1 MEDSDNSQHKKNGFL
16 ARAAAAVGYLRH
28 VLSRF
33 AADQCPQRAAALTY
47 TTLLA
52 MVPLLAISFA
62 LFSAFEAFGEVQT
75 QVHNFIFEN
84 FVPQVGSVVQEHL
97 QKFASKTRGLTILGA
112 LFLALTSV
120 MLLSAISSTFNHIW
134 RVRQTKG
141 LVVRLPVYWMI
152 LTLTPLLLGASVALS
167 TYLFAL
173 AQATGVEQYTGPL
186 TRLAVIVPLLVQIA
200 GLFVLYRFA
209 PNYPVR
215 WSDAMAGAVTAGLV
229 LELLKRAFG
238 YYVTTFPTYQTIYGA
253 LATVPIFLIW
263 MYLMWNVVLY
273 GAEMAAALPEWR
285 SGVSRRESEQRTP
298 AALLAAAASIL
309 ALLLAAHRG
318 GGGLRWRHLLR
329 RTGQPAELL
338 ITASEALRRAHYIQ
352 KNERDVWFLSRDLD
366 RATLADLHGDLGLS
380 TAAAAAQ
387 VAHAGWGAKL
397 AGALRGAEE
406 AGHGA
411 MAMSLESLLASGE
424 EEKIV
429 RLSPGREPGDD
440 EGEDE
445 FEDEDGEPRD
455 YKNRLLAILG
465 LAWLAGR

>member
-1 MEDSDNSQHKKNGFL
+1 MKEGDNNSQQETGFL
-16 ARAAAAVGYLRH
+16 ARAAAAWGYLCH
-28 VLSRF
+28 VASRF

-62 LFSAFEAFGEVQT
+62 VFSAFEAFGEMQNQVQT
-75 QVHNFIFEN
+75 FIFEN

-97 QKFASKTRGLTILGA
+97 EKFASKTRGLSIIGA
-112 LFLALTSV
+112 LFLAVTSV
-120 MLLSAISSTFNHIW
+120 LLLSSISSAFNHIW

-215 WSDAMAGAVTAGLV
+215 WSDAMAGSVTAGLV
-229 LELLKRAFG
+229 LELLKRGFG

-253 LATVPIFLIW
+253 LATIPIFLIW
-263 MYLMWNVVLY
+263 MYVMWNVVLW

-285 SGVSRRESEQRTP
+285 SGISRRESEQRTP
-298 AALLAAAASIL
+298 AAMLAAAAAIL

-318 GGGLRWRHLLR
+318 GGGLRWRHLQR
-329 RTGQPAELL
+329 RAGQPAELL
-338 ITASEALRRAHYIQ
+338 TAASEALRKSHYIQ
-352 KNERDVWFLSRDLD
+352 KNERDVWFLTRDLD
-366 RATLADLHGDLGLS
+366 RATLADLHSDLGLS
-380 TAAAAAQ
+380 TAAAAVQ
-387 VAHAGWGAKL
+387 VAHADWGAKL
-397 AGALRGAEE
+397 AEALRGAEE
-406 AGHGA
+406 AGHAA
-411 MAMSLESLLASGE
+411 MDMPLESLLATE
-424 EEKIV
+424 ESAQIV
-429 RLSPGREPGDD
+429 RLATGDEPGDD

-445 FEDEDGEPRD
+445 NDEPRD

-465 LAWLAGR
+465 LAWLVGR

>member
-1 MEDSDNSQHKKNGFL
+1 MKEGENNQTHENRVL
-16 ARAAAAVGYLRH
+16 ARGAAAIGYLRH
-28 VLSRF
+28 VLARF
-33 AADQCPQRAAALTY
+33 ADDQCPQRAAALTY

-62 LFSAFEAFGEVQT
+62 VFSAFEAFGEMQT
-75 QVHNFIFEN
+75 QVQNFIFEN

-97 QKFASKTRGLTILGA
+97 EQFASKTRGLSIVGA
-112 LFLALTSV
+112 LFLAVTSV
-120 MLLSAISSTFNHIW
+120 MLLSSISSAFNHIW

-173 AQATGVEQYTGPL
+173 AQATGVEEYTGSL

-229 LELLKRAFG
+229 LELLKRGFG
-238 YYVTTFPTYQTIYGA
+238 LYVTSFPTYQTIYGA
-253 LATVPIFLIW
+253 LATIPIFLIW
-263 MYLMWNVVLY
+263 MYVMWNVVLY

-285 SGVSRRESEQRTP
+285 SGVSRRESDHRTP
-298 AALLAAAASIL
+298 SAMLTAAAATL

-329 RTGQPAELL
+329 RTGQPVELL
-338 ITASEALRRAHYIQ
+338 TAATDTLRNAHYIQ
-352 KNERDVWFLSRDLD
+352 KNDRDVWFLTRDLD
-366 RATLADLHGDLGLS
+366 RTTLADLHRDLGLS
-380 TAAAAAQ
+380 TATAAGQIANTE
-387 VAHAGWGAKL
+387 WGAKL
-397 AGALRGAEE
+397 AEALRGAEQ
-406 AGHGA
+406 AGQAA
-411 MAMSLESLLASGE
+411 MDMPLESLLATE
-424 EEKIV
+424 
-429 RLSPGREPGDD
+429 DD
-440 EGEDE
+440 EAIKRLATGHEPDDDEDQ
-445 FEDEDGEPRD
+445 DEDGELRD
-455 YKNRLLAILG
+455 YKDRLLAILG

>member
-1 MEDSDNSQHKKNGFL
+1 MEDNDNSPQHKKSLL
-16 ARAAAAVGYLRH
+16 ARGAAAAGYLRH
-28 VLSRF
+28 VLVRF

-62 LFSAFEAFGEVQT
+62 VFSAFEAFGAMQT
-75 QVHNFIFEN
+75 QVQDFVFEN

-97 QKFASKTRGLTILGA
+97 EQFASKTRGLSIIGA
-112 LFLALTSV
+112 LFLAVTSV
-120 MLLSAISSTFNHIW
+120 MLLSSISSAFNHIW

-173 AQATGVEQYTGPL
+173 AQATGVEQFTGPL
-186 TRLAVIVPLLVQIA
+186 TRLAVIVPMLVQIA

-215 WSDAMAGAVTAGLV
+215 WSDAMAGAVTAGIL
-229 LELLKRAFG
+229 LELLKRGFG
-238 YYVTTFPTYQTIYGA
+238 LYVTTFPTYQTIYGA
-253 LATVPIFLIW
+253 LATIPIFLIW
-263 MYLMWNVVLY
+263 MYVMWNVVLY

-285 SGVSRRESEQRTP
+285 SGVNRRESEQRTP
-298 AALLAAAASIL
+298 SAILAAAAAIL

-318 GGGLRWRHLLR
+318 GGGLRWRHLQR
-329 RTGQPAELL
+329 RAGQPADLL
-338 ITASEALRRAHYIQ
+338 LAATDALRKAHYIQ
-352 KNERDVWFLSRDLD
+352 KNERDVWFLTRDLD
-366 RATLADLHGDLGLS
+366 QATLADLHGDLGLS
-380 TAAAAAQ
+380 TAAAATQ
-387 VAHAGWGAKL
+387 VAHADWGAKL
-397 AGALRGAEE
+397 AEALRGAEQ
-406 AGHGA
+406 AGHAA
-411 MAMSLESLLASGE
+411 MDMPLKPLLATEESGQ
-424 EEKIV
+424 IV
-429 RLSPGREPGDD
+429 RLATGDEPGDD

-445 FEDEDGEPRD
+445 SDEPRD

-465 LAWLAGR
+465 LAWLVGR

>member
-1 MEDSDNSQHKKNGFL
+1 MKEGENNQTHENRVL
-16 ARAAAAVGYLRH
+16 ARGAAAIGYLRH
-28 VLSRF
+28 VLARF
-33 AADQCPQRAAALTY
+33 ADDQCPQRAAALTY

-62 LFSAFEAFGEVQT
+62 VFSAFEAFGEMQT
-75 QVHNFIFEN
+75 QVQNFIFEN

-97 QKFASKTRGLTILGA
+97 EQFASKTKGLSIVGA
-112 LFLALTSV
+112 LFLAVTSV
-120 MLLSAISSTFNHIW
+120 MLLSSISSAFNHIW

-215 WSDAMAGAVTAGLV
+215 WSDAMAGSVTAGLV
-229 LELLKRAFG
+229 LELLKRGFG
-238 YYVTTFPTYQTIYGA
+238 LYVTSFPTYQTIYGA
-253 LATVPIFLIW
+253 LATIPIFLIW

-285 SGVSRRESEQRTP
+285 SGVSRRESDHRTP
-298 AALLAAAASIL
+298 SAMLTAAAATL

-329 RTGQPAELL
+329 RTGQPVELL
-338 ITASEALRRAHYIQ
+338 TAATDTLCNAHYIQ
-352 KNERDVWFLSRDLD
+352 KNDRDVWFLTRDLD
-366 RATLADLHGDLGLS
+366 RTTLADLHRDLGLS
-380 TAAAAAQ
+380 TATAAGQIANTA
-387 VAHAGWGAKL
+387 WGAKL
-397 AGALRGAEE
+397 AEALRGAEQ
-406 AGHGA
+406 AGQAA
-411 MAMSLESLLASGE
+411 MDMPLESLLATE
-424 EEKIV
+424 
-429 RLSPGREPGDD
+429 DD
-440 EGEDE
+440 EAIKRLATGHEPDDDEDQ
-445 FEDEDGEPRD
+445 DEDGEPRD
-455 YKNRLLAILG
+455 YKDRLLAILG